1 MELILELQKYVYKT
15 IENKKIIISLIHNV
29 NIEYSVDG
37 LYLKIIKF
45 EKIYITKS
53 KNKIKLSNLILLLFT
68 QTSKQNYYFLFYYFL
83 F

>member
-29 NIEYSVDG
+29 NIEYAVEG

-68 QTSKQNYYFLFYYFL
+68 QTSQQNYYFLFYYFL